1 MPIKVTAPDGSTV
14 SFPDGTPTA
23 TIQKA
28 MAKEFGGPKTAPK
41 TATKTAPA
49 PKQPQKQRGVLS
61 DAIDGATGFAEA
73 VVSGLT
79 KGIYMGA
86 DDEVAGAFGTLIPG
100 GGRSVWEQD
109 GSIGERFSKSYDK
122 QVNQYRGTQRKAEAD
137 FPITS
142 TVAQAT
148 GAVAPFLIT
157 KNPSTLK
164 TAPVRPTGVLAKTKE
179 VAKAVVA
186 PSVPAAGKVRNVA
199 NAAVVGGTQGTVQG
213 FNEGEGTLKNRL
225 DSAEAGGV
233 TGVLFGGGVGI
244 LGEAAPLVMK
254 YWNALT
260 GKGSRKEAMSQL
272 TDKLKKDGYDLSG
285 LEGQSKLAQF
295 IDERAQRGKDVSL
308 ADTGTSTRRRTGVAL
323 RSENDSRTAGREIVE
338 GRLASAGDRLK
349 DDVYATVAP
358 KSDVYAESEKLIQ
371 QRRDAAGPSY
381 EEAYTAPFQIN
392 DNIQSILDTPGGKQ
406 GLTYARKLAAQDR
419 KDPNKLGLIEV
430 PAPAGGLMETR
441 IQTPTLETMDYV
453 QRAMRAEIE
462 QNTVTDGFGRKTV
475 NVYGQKLQKSLN
487 ELLAEMDA
495 IAPAFGK
502 SRGEYRGASELI
514 GALDNGR
521 QFNSKDVEQIAADIG
536 KLSDPAKE
544 MYRIGAARELTDR
557 IGNTPDGADPALR
570 ILRTPNERGRL
581 AETGA
586 NVDELATRVG
596 MEREMGL
603 LNQELRGS
611 PTSEREGDKL
621 AAAGEV
627 PTGIVGLVRSAME
640 WFSEAPRLE
649 RNQAVNAQF
658 IPMAL
663 EMDPANRSKLISE
676 LVKQGK
682 AGEEIAQKITNAV
695 TVSALAASRFTGGAT
710 AIREPIED
718 GLLYDDEG
726 NPIGSTADY

>member
-14 SFPDGTPTA
+14 SFPDGTSTA

-28 MAKEFGGPKTAPK
+28 MAKEFGGPKTA
-41 TATKTAPA
+41 TKTAPP
-49 PKQPQKQRGVLS
+49 PKQAPKQRGVLS
-61 DAIDGATGFAEA
+61 DAIDGATGFANA
-73 VVSGLT
+73 VVSGLS
-79 KGIYMGA
+79 KGVYMGL

-100 GGRSVWEQD
+100 GGRSVFEQD

-164 TAPVRPTGVLAKTKE
+164 TAPVRPAGILAKTKE

-199 NAAVVGGTQGTVQG
+199 NAAVVGGTQGTVTG
-213 FNEGEGTLKNRL
+213 FNEGEGTLANRL
-225 DSAEAGGV
+225 ASAEAGGV
-233 TGVLFGGGVGI
+233 TGVLFGGGLGV
-244 LGEAAPLVMK
+244 LGEAAPLAMK

-260 GKGSRKEAMSQL
+260 GKGSREEAMAQL
-272 TDKLKKDGYDLSG
+272 TAKLKKDGYDLSD
-285 LEGQSKLAQF
+285 LEGQSKLAEF
-295 IDERAQRGKDVSL
+295 IDERAQRGKDVGL
-308 ADTGTSTRRRTGVAL
+308 ADAGINTRRRTGVAL
-323 RSENDSRTAGREIVE
+323 RSENDSRNAGRDIVE

-358 KSDVYAESEKLIQ
+358 KSDVYGESEELIK

-392 DNIQSILDTPGGKQ
+392 DNIQSILDTPGGKA

-419 KDPNKLGLIEV
+419 KDPTKLGLIEV

-487 ELLAEMDA
+487 ELLAEMDV

-514 GALDNGR
+514 GALDDGR
-521 QFNSKDVEQIAADIG
+521 QFNSLDPEQVKSTVG

-544 MYRIGAARELTDR
+544 MYRIGAARDLTDR
-557 IGNTPDGADPALR
+557 IGNTPDGADPSLR

-586 NVDELATRVG
+586 NVDELTTRVG
-596 MEREMGL
+596 MERDLGL

-611 PTSEREGDKL
+611 PTSERDGDRV

-640 WFSEAPRLE
+640 WLTEAPLLE
-649 RNQAVNAQF
+649 RNQAINAQF

-682 AGEEIAQKITNAV
+682 TGEEIAQKITNAV
-695 TVSALAASRFTGGAT
+695 TVSSLATSRFVGGAT
-710 AIREPIED
+710 AIREPLPIED

-726 NPIGSTADY
+726 NPIGSTADF